1 MASRA
6 AALANLFFRDS
17 LQVVNGGVMVMA
29 ALFVLFLLGQLPVI
43 FLVRDVLLFD
53 QLKRRQALRIR
64 CKALEER
71 SFGLLRLSVLEEG
84 L

>member
-17 LQVVNGGVMVMA
+17 LQVFNGSVMVMA

-43 FLVRDVLLFD
+43 FLVRDVLFLD
-53 QLKRRQALRIR
+53 LLERRQALRVR
-64 CKALEER
+64 SKALEER
-71 SFGLLRLSVLEEG
+71 SFGLL
-84 L
+84 